1 LGQHIGVGIGSQ
13 AGSAL
18 LPFDLDLSGSLA
30 RRLDDSLIVEA
41 IIELGLSLL

>member
-30 RRLDDSLIVEA
+30 RCLDDRL
-41 IIELGLSLL
+41 IIEASIELSLSFL